1 MLIVDLILS
10 FPMLLFII
18 MFVIFRAVKAFEC
31 KDIKSAEIEI
41 RTLHKTIEKLNA
53 DNENLTNAIKVH
65 IISPKIIKLSKFIN
79 HNSDYLEYRIQ

>member
-10 FPMLLFII
+10 FPMLLFMI
-18 MFVIFRAVKAFEC
+18 MFVIFRAAKAFEC

-65 IISPKIIKLSKFIN
+65 IICPKIIKLSKLIN
-79 HNSDYLEYRIQ
+79 HYSDYIEYQIQ